1 VSLSTLKSEQD
12 MLQGPPR
19 RTQIMQ
25 YDLSALD
32 DQTFGEIRNLTQGG
46 IVMGAQGASA
56 VGMSNFLG
64 IGGSAAA
71 SLVQSAPDV
80 ILMDIQSGFGP
91 TINGLD
97 AIRAIR
103 EARDVKV
110 FVLGPSDV
118 GIGVGSTVDVR
129 RMPTAFAGTDANEL
143 EKLYV
148 FEDRRAVNA
157 FIVEHRL
164 RGLLAA
170 ALEPLNE
177 AFGDAS
183 LKTLKI
189 ATDDEGSQTLF
200 CLVQVVASV
209 EDAHWSLAA
218 FDERWWLP
226 RCGAVAGK
234 LNFDFE
240 LV

>member
-1 VSLSTLKSEQD
+1 MYS
-12 MLQGPPR
+12 
-19 RTQIMQ
+19 
-25 YDLSALD
+25 DLSAID
-32 DQTFGEIRNLTQGG
+32 DQTFGEIRNLNPREILMGG
-46 IVMGAQGASA
+46 QGASA
-56 VGMSNFLG
+56 VGMRSFLG
-64 IGGSAAA
+64 VGESVVTT
-71 SLVQSAPDV
+71 LFQRPKDV
-80 ILMDIQSGFGP
+80 IVLDIQADSG
-91 TINGLD
+91 TNINGLD
-97 AIRAIR
+97 VMRALLDMP
-103 EARDVKV
+103 DVKI
-110 FVLGPSDV
+110 FMLGPSDL
-118 GIGVGSTVDVR
+118 GMGSMVDVLR
-129 RMPTAFAGTDANEL
+129 TPTVFVDTASEL

-164 RGLLAA
+164 RGLLDAA
-170 ALEPLNE
+170 FEPLNE
-177 AFGDAS
+177 AFGDAT

-189 ATDDEGSQTLF
+189 VTDDEGSQTLF

-218 FDERWWLP
+218 FDERWWLA